1 MPGMRYSIIMKRK
14 GTKPEVKMN
23 NSVRNKRPCGGKRKM
38 GLHVVFLITFC
49 AVVTVGL
56 AGLLMLKGMGS
67 PAEAEQSG
75 DRASASKDAGSA
87 AAPESQGEI
96 TLFGEKI
103 PETMETDEM
112 KGRGDAE
119 TETDEGE
126 ENGPV
131 GRYASELADEEYLKE
146 NRILPWEADSEEEVT
161 FGFVGDILFDDEYAI
176 MASLLNRGGTIE
188 NGISETLLEQMREVD
203 VMVVNNEFPYTN
215 RGTPT
220 EGKTFTFRADV
231 STVSYLHDMG
241 ADVAILANNHL
252 YDFGEVGLL
261 DTLDTLEGAGIPGV
275 GAGRN
280 IKEASAPLYFIVNDI
295 KIAIVAATQIERLE
309 NPDTKGAT
317 ETSAGV
323 FRCLNPQKLY
333 EVVAE
338 ARENS
343 DFVIVYIHWGTEF
356 QEEPDWAQLE
366 QGPGLARAGADLII
380 GDHPHCLQGITY
392 IDNVPAIYS
401 LGNFWFNSRTA
412 DSCMV
417 KVTIGQEGMKSF
429 QFIPAI
435 QSGCRVD
442 MAYGEEKDRI
452 LEYMRG
458 LSPGV
463 TIDGDGY
470 VSR

>member
-1 MPGMRYSIIMKRK
+1 
-14 GTKPEVKMN
+14 MN
-23 NSVRNKRPCGGKRKM
+23 NSVRSKRLCGGKRKM
-38 GLHVVFLITFC
+38 GLHVIFLITFC
-49 AVVTVGL
+49 TVVTVGL
-56 AGLLMLKGMGS
+56 AGLLVLKGMGS
-67 PAEAEQSG
+67 PAETEQSG
-75 DRASASKDAGSA
+75 NGMSASEDSGPA

-103 PETMETDEM
+103 PESMETDEM
-112 KGRGDAE
+112 RGQGDAE
-119 TETDEGE
+119 TEADEGE
-126 ENGPV
+126 ETGPA

-146 NRILPWEADSEEEVT
+146 NRILPWKADSEEEVT

-231 STVSYLHDMG
+231 DTVSYLHDMG

-261 DTLDTLEGAGIPGV
+261 DTLDTLEDAGIPGV

-338 ARENS
+338 AKENS

-366 QGPGLARAGADLII
+366 QGPGLAGAGADLII

-392 IDNVPAIYS
+392 IENVPAIYS

-417 KVTIGQEGMKSF
+417 RVTIGQEGMKSF

-442 MAYGEEKDRI
+442 MAYGEEKERI

-463 TIDGDGY
+463 TIDSEGY